1 MREDELV
8 ARYPR
13 CYHLADGPEVWPS
26 IQRHGLLSVAALLE
40 RWEVPPDRQQEL
52 LRDHRPATVVL
63 AHAVHGTATL
73 RDQHPLNL
81 KMLERTLTDMTVAD
95 WLEQLNRHVFFA
107 PTKKRLES
115 LYAAYADRSRLVLTI
130 DTNSLIAVHRYQVRL
145 SRINTGA
152 VRHVNHTR
160 GRDTLQRV
168 SIFDAKR
175 EVAELA
181 IVSGVRDI
189 DQHVVR
195 VETWDTDGNRTA
207 LH

>member
-1 MREDELV
+1 MAE
-8 ARYPR
+8 
-13 CYHLADGPEVWPS
+13 HSTSWTS
-26 IQRHGLLSVAALLE
+26 E
-40 RWEVPPDRQQEL
+40 RRRATGTVEVPPDRQQEL

-130 DTNSLIAVHRYQVRL
+130 DTNSRSSPFIGTRYV
-145 SRINTGA
+145 SHGSTP
-152 VRHVNHTR
+152 VPFDMSTTR
-160 GRDTLQRV
+160 AGGTRC
-168 SIFDAKR
+168 SA
-175 EVAELA
+175 
-181 IVSGVRDI
+181 S
-189 DQHVVR
+189 
-195 VETWDTDGNRTA
+195 
-207 LH
+207 